1 MTGRVTCSWKLCNA
15 GCACLAFP
23 RTMRLPDPFT
33 PNLKV
38 DLLAEISQAPVIMS
52 NYAQALNESGLMA
65 DVELYLQSGQPAG
78 FLHSLQDRL
87 VVLNAGYNVPLINS
101 LVLHV
106 GVKAIAQLNKK
117 QGNSSMQHSAPMVC
131 RRRYYE
137 RISLTNR

>member
-1 MTGRVTCSWKLCNA
+1 
-15 GCACLAFP
+15 
-23 RTMRLPDPFT
+23 MRLPDPFT

-38 DLLAEISQAPVIMS
+38 DLLAEISQAPIIMS

-78 FLHSLQDRL
+78 FLHSLKDRL
-87 VVLNAGYNVPLINS
+87 VANAGYNVPLINS

-117 QGNSSMQHSAPMVC
+117 QGNSSMQHSAPMVSC
-131 RRRYYE
+131 YSRTTLLMANPEPRV
-137 RISLTNR
+137 SSTTLPQSWMQKGDTCS